1 MSKALDKSKTP
12 AKKFMLS
19 TAFSILLMRPINAC
33 EVECFSRNP
42 NWLLDKI
49 LFSVSYLEMWLYAIF
64 SKIFEAL
71 NTGTTLSIFSLD
83 EKIPE
88 GKHKLIICNNSSQ
101 IKSKDL
107 VMVGKLFSPSLQS
120 FKFFTTLASWFFSTG
135 SKCCR
140 EEDKSTLFL

>member
-42 NWLLDKI
+42 NWLLDNI

-88 GKHKLIICNNSSQ
+88 GKHKLIICNM
-101 IKSKDL
+101 KL
-107 VMVGKLFSPSLQS
+107 LFSFRNIVLPIIWQTAFARHLEN
-120 FKFFTTLASWFFSTG
+120 LCI
-135 SKCCR
+135 CC
-140 EEDKSTLFL
+140 S